1 MAERANQPQIAHKK
15 ISQRRSRGVSPL
27 PGSRCIHSQ
36 PRSLR
41 QRTYRPASSRP
52 LSVRLL

>member
-41 QRTYRPASSRP
+41 RRTYRPAS
-52 LSVRLL
+52 